1 MADLTET
8 NDVISSDNIV
18 DHRADTIPTLEE
30 SINIFAGY
38 NVLLTGDD
46 CDLANNDYGFA
57 SDGNPLDCVID
68 NGNDVG
74 KDLEDNLLEEK
85 DLHDPNY
92 NLVNTRVS
100 SYVPSWIKSTSGYK
114 PAITVI
120 VEDTS
125 TKQDVQQDVRL
136 DHTMNDTETVETK
149 STSDLHLVK
158 TVDLYKSETPTTN
171 SVTSLDEDGMDE
183 ETIGLKQQMVFKGRR
198 HSMKIVKTE
207 DSFDIKSNNDYSTD
221 DELHTFKPKENDSH
235 RVEKNNNQDDLLDL
249 MSTHS
254 REPKATAFS
263 LPNTPRQLAPPCP
276 LTGKSRRQR
285 RNSLANVSNM
295 SLSVPE
301 DKSFSREI
309 RQHQISLRN
318 RNIGDPIIEAN
329 NEVSD
334 DSHDGD
340 KIKTSSSIDLT
351 SPLERA
357 KYLQRRRAS
366 HGTIAPI
373 LPSLHLPRSPRSSVV
388 YTPASTPEPDIA
400 NNADKEVSSS
410 KTEAKDDSKLFE
422 TENTEGLHVYRRNK
436 RRSSWACTGTH
447 SNIKPISTMDL
458 LRQSTTPQG
467 NTLVFLDLCRVDR
480 RGE

>member
-8 NDVISSDNIV
+8 NDVL
-18 DHRADTIPTLEE
+18 DHRTDIPTLEE

-46 CDLANNDYGFA
+46 CDLANNDDFA
-57 SDGNPLDCVID
+57 SDEKPLNCVVD
-68 NGNDVG
+68 NRKDVV

-100 SYVPSWIKSTSGYK
+100 SYVPSWIKPTSGYK
-114 PAITVI
+114 PAIPAVI

-125 TKQDVQQDVRL
+125 TKQDVQQDVRM
-136 DHTMNDTETVETK
+136 DQTVRDKETTETK

-171 SVTSLDEDGMDE
+171 SVTSLDEDGLDE
-183 ETIGLKQQMVFKGRR
+183 ETNGLKQQMVFKGRR
-198 HSMKIVKTE
+198 HSIKIVIIE
-207 DSFDIKSNNDYSTD
+207 DSFDIKSNNDCSA

-254 REPKATAFS
+254 RETKATALS
-263 LPNTPRQLAPPCP
+263 LPSAPRQLAPSCS
-276 LTGKSRRQR
+276 LSGKSRRQR
-285 RNSLANVSNM
+285 RYSLANVSNM
-295 SLSVPE
+295 SLSVLE

-334 DSHDGD
+334 DSHGGD
-340 KIKTSSSIDLT
+340 KIKTSSSVDLT

-400 NNADKEVSSS
+400 NNNDGNDKEVSSS
-410 KTEAKDDSKLFE
+410 KTEAKDDSKLLE
-422 TENTEGLHVYRRNK
+422 TENTEGLNVYRRNK

-447 SNIKPISTMDL
+447 TNIKPISTMDL
-458 LRQSTTPQG
+458 LRQTTPQG
-467 NTLVFLDLCRVDR
+467 NINISLSPSLQDR
-480 RGE
+480 